1 MRKAA
6 DRIEP
11 ESKPLPVE
19 VRIDPEA
26 AADRLT
32 DVLAELLLERARAA
46 VAQGQSANDKT
57 QVNSDSRK

>member
-1 MRKAA
+1 VRKAV

-19 VRIDPEA
+19 LREDPEA

-46 VAQGQSANDKT
+46 VAEDEKQA
-57 QVNSDSRK
+57 DSRKK